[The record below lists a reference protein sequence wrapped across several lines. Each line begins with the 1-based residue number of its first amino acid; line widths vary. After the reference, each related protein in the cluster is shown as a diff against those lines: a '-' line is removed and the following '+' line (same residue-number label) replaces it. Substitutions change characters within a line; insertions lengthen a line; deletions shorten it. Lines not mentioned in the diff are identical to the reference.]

1 MKTSTV
7 GETEM
12 KAEESGDTIG
22 SGNAGDEEAEKEV
35 RRWGWGQTVGEE
47 MRTSTTGND
56 RKR

>member
-22 SGNAGDEEAEKEV
+22 SGNDGDEEVEEEV
-35 RRWGWGQTVGEE
+35 RRWG
-47 MRTSTTGND
+47 
-56 RKR
+56 